1 MKTILARPYDFPL
14 DLATYAL
21 VVIDMQRDFVE
32 SGGFGEALGND
43 VSTLQ
48 AIVPAVEQLLAIW
61 RAGSGLVIHA
71 REVHLPDLSN
81 CPPAKIRRG
90 NLVTKIGDVGPMGR
104 LLIAGEYG
112 SEIIESLLPL
122 AGEIVIDKP
131 GKGAFYNTDLGKI
144 LIEKGITQLIIVGVT
159 TEICVQTTMR
169 EANDRGFDCLLIED
183 ATASYFPEF
192 KQVTIEMIV
201 AQGGIVGWATPLV
214 NLLEGIQN

>member
-1 MKTILARPYDFPL
+1 MKIIQARPYDFQL
-14 DLATYAL
+14 QLESCAL

-43 VSTLQ
+43 VSILQ
-48 AIVPAVEQLLAIW
+48 DIVPTVVQLLAIW
-61 RAGSGLVIHA
+61 RELSGLVIHT

-90 NLVTKIGDVGPMGR
+90 NLTTKIGDLGPMGR

-112 SEIIESLLPL
+112 SEIIEPLLPL
-122 AGEIVIDKP
+122 SGEVVIDKP

-144 LIEKGITQLIIVGVT
+144 LNERGITQLMIVGVT
-159 TEICVQTTMR
+159 TEVCVQTTMR

-192 KQVTIEMIV
+192 KQSTIEMIV
-201 AQGGIVGWATPLV
+201 AQGGIVGWTTPLS
-214 NLLEGIQN
+214 NLIQGLAN